1 MSSLK
6 YHLRFPEEKISRP
19 VVYEIGKEY
28 PVVTNISGANGLR
41 QKVGQWSATEGG
53 PMVCYKTG
61 PMPCYKRPV
70 LNFLRALKELTGPL
84 KGLIGK

>member
-28 PVVTNISGANGLR
+28 PVVTNIRGAN
-41 QKVGQWSATEGG
+41 VTET
-53 PMVCYKTG
+53 TG
-61 PMPCYKRPV
+61 W
-70 LNFLRALKELTGPL
+70 LTLELTGEIDDIERAVEGL
-84 KGLIGK
+84 KQKGVHVDPIELDVIEG